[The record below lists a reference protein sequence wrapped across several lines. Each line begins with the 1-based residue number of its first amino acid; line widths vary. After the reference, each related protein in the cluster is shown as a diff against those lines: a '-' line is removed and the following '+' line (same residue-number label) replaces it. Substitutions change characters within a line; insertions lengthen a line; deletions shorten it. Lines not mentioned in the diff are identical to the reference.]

1 MEFRRHNVEMPP
13 AIARVLL
20 SAVMTDTVILKSPTA
35 TPTDHEQVAYLAGIA
50 GVDPTEFGL
59 AVFKCRGGEDDM
71 PVDKLVGADAKEF
84 QIGDATV
91 LIAQHEM
98 DLPPS

>member
-1 MEFRRHNVEMPP
+1 MPP

-71 PVDKLVGADAKEF
+71 PVDKLVAPTPRSSRS
-84 QIGDATV
+84 ATPPFSSRSTRRW
-91 LIAQHEM
+91 IF
-98 DLPPS
+98 PPS